1 MSEQLYLQE
10 ARNVLA
16 EPGLTVGLDFGPGRD
31 EEVRALRRSGYLQLT
46 NAWYDTIGGCIVG
59 QPRWSLASM
68 VEAAWTRTTQ
78 SNWQLAA
85 SSLTPD
91 ATPVDWLTHK
101 ADADWTLE
109 EATAAALG
117 QGRFVGLICYDTQ
130 ASEGGVGTDSPII
143 IDFGGVWRV
152 HLLDSGTGYLYEVA
166 TDPDTLAQT
175 ATLRAEFEWMTADRF
190 AGDPVT
196 PHWLWIYELGST
208 LVIRNL
214 SMSLQGRFAGLRYT
228 DPGAATDPDG
238 RVDRTGALL
247 RHALRAGKWKLSGGG
262 YVGVN
267 VSPQAFVPGT
277 SGIAAPLTRILPFSS
292 RRCNAYWHGAALKP
306 GYDWADAAFVVTD
319 QDGAVWAQGTGTV
332 SPVKTQFAWSLAW
345 ETTADTT
352 VGVAAT
358 EVVIPPYY
366 RADGNSGTDVIA
378 VAGVADKQV
387 QVVREGD
394 LTRER
399 LSARLLA
406 MNLNLASYC
415 QSNMLVRYV
424 VGGVTRFRGLTNRAT
439 WTVERDSTQP
449 TGYLDLEAE
458 GLWRRF
464 RKALWPGGQAFDGR
478 LLTDCLAD
486 LLAAAGLASTDY
498 ELAACSFVFPKPP
511 DGEAPALVF
520 RAGTSVDRILEEL
533 AAKWYGRTLRHYFRL
548 SDGKFVLAYTTAG
561 SSVASFYETSA
572 AAVTAGVPYQ
582 TIRAGSYQETL
593 DDSEMF
599 NAITVAGQ
607 NSNGD
612 PLLAKAVDW
621 ASINDSTA
629 WNYVGEP
636 WQLVVIDPALC
647 TQAAVN
653 FVCRS
658 LFDRHRYPRIF
669 AQWNSLRVDLFP
681 GDVVTLVG
689 PSYGDTYIIRSVTLT
704 KSTDGA
710 GAAPAGIA
718 SYAAELIRSAPVEG
732 GEEEGGGDP
741 EPDPGGGGGEE
752 PPGGGGVTPG

>member
-1 MSEQLYLQE
+1 MSEQLF
-10 ARNVLA
+10 LA
-16 EPGLTVGLDFGPGRD
+16 EPRHVLASPGLGLHLDFAAESAARVERLLAHGGLTAEGL
-31 EEVRALRRSGYLQLT
+31 
-46 NAWYDTIGGCIVG
+46 WYDAVAGHWMG
-59 QPRWSLASM
+59 QPSPTLQAM
-68 VEAAWTRTTQ
+68 A
-78 SNWQLAA
+78 AA
-85 SSLTPD
+85 SYDLTTASAWSAV
-91 ATPVDWLTHK
+91 ATTLNAAAQPVDWLSHH
-101 ADADWTLE
+101 
-109 EATAAALG
+109 AAGAWSLIERSPAPLG
-117 QGRFVGLICYDTQ
+117 QGRYLAILTYDT
-130 ASEGGVGTDSPII
+130 AAEAGGVGTGSPLVVE
-143 IDFGGVWRV
+143 FGGVWRLEL
-152 HLLDSGTGYLYEVA
+152 HRSGQAVLQEVA
-166 TDPDTLAQT
+166 RDS
-175 ATLRAEFEWMTADRF
+175 ATLLPVRTTCARFPWLVQPDFSDRD
-190 AGDPVT
+190 GIL
-196 PHWLWIYELGST
+196 HWLWIYECRSR

-214 SMSLQGRFAGLRYT
+214 APGLGGQRAGVVWYDRGAVL
-228 DPGAATDPDG
+228 DPELVEPAGQP
-238 RVDRTGALL
+238 V
-247 RHALRAGKWKLSGGG
+247 RHALRAAPWRLSGSG
-262 YVGVN
+262 YVALN
-267 VSPQAFVPGT
+267 LSPQAFVPGA
-277 SGIAAPLTRILPFSS
+277 SRLAMPPTRVLGGSLQRS
-292 RRCNAYWHGAALKP
+292 RGTGHGAAVGRAVATLTVRDEHGNVWP
-306 GYDWADAAFVVTD
+306 GGSGTLGEPR
-319 QDGAVWAQGTGTV
+319 QAVGWDVEWT
-332 SPVKTQFAWSLAW
+332 
-345 ETTADTT
+345 TTASDTFCLT
-352 VGVAAT
+352 AVNVA
-358 EVVIPPYY
+358 VPPSY
-366 RADGNSGTDVIA
+366 RADGNVGTDVIA

-387 QVVREGD
+387 QVFREGD

-406 MNLNLASYC
+406 MDLNLASYC
-415 QSNMLVRYV
+415 QSNLLVRYV
-424 VGGVTRFRGLTNRAT
+424 VDGVTRFRGLTNRAT
-439 WTVERDSTQP
+439 WTVARDSTQP

-593 DDSEMF
+593 DDSEMY
-599 NAITVAGQ
+599 NAVTVVGQ
-607 NSNGD
+607 DSGGN

-621 ASINDSTA
+621 ASINDSA
-629 WNYVGEP
+629 VWNYVGEP

-658 LFDRHRYPRIF
+658 LFDRHRYPRIH

-689 PSYGDTYIIRSVTLT
+689 PSYGDTYIIRGVALD
-704 KSTDGA
+704 KSTAGA

-718 SYAAELIRSAPVEG
+718 SYAAELIRTVAEEGG
-732 GEEEGGGDP
+732 GEEGGGGDP